1 MQKFGSLN
9 AYWLISF
16 QAQKTKKNVFGQWG
30 KITQI
35 ANSLHHRFANSLSEK
50 EAEIKR
56 MFQDLE
62 EATKL
67 STFWEKECNDLKAS
81 NARQVLR
88 TLAFYTFSD
97 IM

>member
-1 MQKFGSLN
+1 MPTGSYLFKHRKLRKTYLDSGVKSHKF
-9 AYWLISF
+9 A
-16 QAQKTKKNVFGQWG
+16 K
-30 KITQI
+30 
-35 ANSLHHRFANSLSEK
+35 SLHHRFANSLSEK

-88 TLAFYTFSD
+88 TVAFYTFSD